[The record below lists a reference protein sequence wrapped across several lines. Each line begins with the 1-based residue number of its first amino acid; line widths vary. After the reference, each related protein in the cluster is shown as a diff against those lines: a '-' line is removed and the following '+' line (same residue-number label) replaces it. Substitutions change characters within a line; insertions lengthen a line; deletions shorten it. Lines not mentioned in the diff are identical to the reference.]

1 VACPYFF
8 PTEKSTNILWSF
20 PQRLPLG
27 AGFCGNCTAGPV
39 HSTPEDAELKDL
51 CNLGYARQCRR
62 IPAGR
67 QLDSVRFAIAKDGGD
82 RVLLHYS
89 CEREHAPM
97 EHGQLQYDCVSRTW
111 PVPHRDP
118 NIQRQAEC
126 FVSTY
131 LERRAR

>member
-1 VACPYFF
+1 M
-8 PTEKSTNILWSF
+8 
-20 PQRLPLG
+20 
-27 AGFCGNCTAGPV
+27 